1 MLSRSLARTQRCATS
16 RERRPPTC
24 LATTPRRPS
33 SRQRWSPLCSD
44 DGASRRELLTLAKN
58 GAFVEALG
66 ILNRKPHLINTQS
79 HISGWTVLHQAA
91 FHGCSRVLFGRL
103 LTSGACPRL
112 RGYFDGRTPLDVL
125 QEHHPDH
132 PAIAD
137 LREREGDSAGD
148 SAAAHTTALVDG
160 AAVSCFDSST
170 QAMVCGTVRRVDG
183 AAGTVTVA
191 TSEGEERT
199 FPTWRT
205 WAVPSAA
212 SVDDE
217 ATEEACPTCCEPLV
231 LLLDASRTHHSEALS
246 LSLSHRS
253 PLSPSIYP
261 LAPSLPRRHLL
272 RQRNLLH
279 RQALP
284 RLHRACSSALLRV
297 PRPLPWAEHTSLNY
311 PMRCQSPRPFP
322 DPSLP
327 SSPDPSPDRSPT
339 ASALIGDT
347 PRPLRMESPDGIHME
362 SAHLTHRARATACAA
377 GKYPGCNAVVDLSG
391 PLFGRGAAQ
400 HWPPYGVQT
409 SLTTLSAFL
418 EIAHAKTEEVGQSHH
433 DTSVFLQMLA
443 EAPPI
448 ERPIAY
454 CNVVGCPSKRACPAC
469 GVVIE
474 YESACKHF
482 HCALCGHN
490 FCFICLK
497 SHAEHPDGQWSP
509 SFPARSR
516 RCRPSCPGCRRPNV

>member
-1 MLSRSLARTQRCATS
+1 M
-16 RERRPPTC
+16 
-24 LATTPRRPS
+24 
-33 SRQRWSPLCSD
+33 
-44 DGASRRELLTLAKN
+44 
-58 GAFVEALG
+58 
-66 ILNRKPHLINTQS
+66 
-79 HISGWTVLHQAA
+79 
-91 FHGCSRVLFGRL
+91 
-103 LTSGACPRL
+103 
-112 RGYFDGRTPLDVL
+112 
-125 QEHHPDH
+125 HP
-132 PAIAD
+132 
-137 LREREGDSAGD
+137 
-148 SAAAHTTALVDG
+148 
-160 AAVSCFDSST
+160 
-170 QAMVCGTVRRVDG
+170 
-183 AAGTVTVA
+183 
-191 TSEGEERT
+191 ERT
-199 FPTWRT
+199 IRK
-205 WAVPSAA
+205 
-212 SVDDE
+212 
-217 ATEEACPTCCEPLV
+217 
-231 LLLDASRTHHSEALS
+231 LS
-246 LSLSHRS
+246 LSLSLTV
-253 PLSPSIYP
+253 P
-261 LAPSLPRRHLL
+261 PSLPPSTPSPPPSLAGICYANATSSIAKLSPDCIEPAHPLCYECL
-272 RQRNLLH
+272 
-279 RQALP
+279 ALY
-284 RLHRACSSALLRV
+284 L
-297 PRPLPWAEHTSLNY
+297 WAEHTSLNY
-311 PMRCQSPRPFP
+311 PMRCQSPAP
-322 DPSLP
+322 
-327 SSPDPSPDRSPT
+327 SPDPPPDRSPT

-509 SFPARSR
+509 SFPCQIAPVQTELPRL
-516 RCRPSCPGCRRPNV
+516 PQA